1 MKQTILEDRY
11 FYKMNKQRLEIPDL
25 IKGVAVMLMVQV
37 HLTELFATPDFYA
50 SFAGKVSLFLGGPPA
65 APAFMAVMGFF
76 LATKEQPLLRQIK
89 RGLLLLALGFALN
102 IGMNLHLLIKIIS
115 GSFQLDPWRYVF
127 GVDILFLAGLS
138 IIAVALL
145 RPLLKKRWVLWLLL
159 IPVVALANHWLPVY
173 GGEVQWLRYLQAYF
187 WGNFSWSYF
196 PFFPWFSYVLMG
208 YVFYLIYERF
218 SHFITN
224 KFQKLAGL
232 VLLALIVVTFAY
244 GFRVATLLEVYYH
257 HSALFVAW
265 TAAFLLLWTLAFSAL
280 NKLAGKTS
288 AIRYIRWAGKNVTA
302 FYVVQWLTIGNIAT
316 AIFRTQAGW
325 TLPLWFIGVVGVSSM
340 LILVYKALV
349 AKQ

>member
-1 MKQTILEDRY
+1 
-11 FYKMNKQRLEIPDL
+11 MNKQRLEIPDL
-25 IKGVAVMLMVQV
+25 IKGMAVMLMVQV

-50 SFAGKVSLFLGGPPA
+50 SLAGKASLFLGGPPA

-76 LATKEQPLLRQIK
+76 LASKEAPLLQQIR

-115 GSFQLDPWRYVF
+115 GSYQLDPWRYVF

-138 IIAVALL
+138 IMVVALL

-159 IPVVALANHWLPVY
+159 IPVAALANYWLPVY
-173 GGEVQWLRYLQAYF
+173 GGEVQWLRYVQAYF
-187 WGNFSWSYF
+187 WGYFSWSYF

-218 SHFITN
+218 SRFFTN
-224 KFQKLAGL
+224 KFQVIAGL
-232 VLLALIVVTFAY
+232 ILLVLIVSTFAY

-265 TAAFLLLWTLAFSAL
+265 TAAFLLLWTLALSAL
-280 NKLAGKTS
+280 NKLAGKT
-288 AIRYIRWAGKNVTA
+288 AAMKYLRWAGKNVTT
-302 FYVVQWLTIGNIAT
+302 FYVVQWLIIGNVAT
-316 AIFRTQAGW
+316 AIYRTEAGW
-325 TLPLWFIGVVGVSSM
+325 TLPLWCIGVVGVSSM
-340 LILVYKALV
+340 LILVYRALG
-349 AKQ
+349 ARRKKQGAIT